1 MVTLITRSKLQA
13 YVPTGQLTMRK
24 ILKQPFNSEIQ
35 ELYKLTQSKHVLH
48 TTILQDKSKLKP
60 KLKLINK
67 TITYTK
73 PNVGKLKEQNLILE
87 SVQHNTTCS

>member
-13 YVPTGQLTMRK
+13 YVPTGQLTK
-24 ILKQPFNSEIQ
+24 PFNSETQ

-73 PNVGKLKEQNLILE
+73 SNVGNLKEQNIILE
-87 SVQHNTTCS
+87 SVQQNTTCS